1 MSNTFE
7 TALAVVA
14 VPWRQRQGSALV
26 EAYSPALKGWA
37 VVAEG
42 KDTAEF
48 GPDVAALIVGAVN
61 SGKDNEDVRAELVAA
76 LETCLECEGLD
87 FAAEHDAEV
96 ALRKAGSRKG

>member
-1 MSNTFE
+1 MSNAFE
-7 TALAVVA
+7 TALAVVT

-42 KDTAEF
+42 KDTAELS
-48 GPDVAALIVGAVN
+48 GQDVAALIVGAVN
-61 SGKDNEDVRAELVAA
+61 SGKDNEDVRAELIAA
-76 LETCLECEGLD
+76 LETCLDCEGLD

-96 ALRKAGSRKG
+96 ALRKAGKGS